1 MTTAVA
7 NYRIFSLPQSG
18 SRPEDRRFRRALIIG
33 IGLWALLILLVTS
46 LPKPERSKALEVPES
61 VKIMMQPPPP
71 KPVEQKKPEEKPKED
86 EQPKPEP
93 LKNPEKAKQI
103 AQKEIDKINKQ
114 LDALQDI
121 LKLAEPVADVPLDA
135 KVDGPTK
142 VDRSLIASNV
152 TGGASGI
159 NTAALASGVAGG
171 GGTLDGHTTGKV
183 QGAGVD
189 VAMGAAQERK
199 TASGKTGRSREE
211 IDQYLDKNKSALYT
225 LYNRA
230 VRENP
235 DMQGVVE
242 VKMTIAP
249 TGEVSNCLISKSQLN
264 NEDFEKKLCQR
275 IKLFKFENKD
285 VAPLELTKPYSFF
298 PASE

>member
-7 NYRIFSLPQSG
+7 NYRVFSLPNSG
-18 SRPEDRRFRRALIIG
+18 SGPEDRRFKRALIIG
-33 IGLWALLILLVTS
+33 IGLWMLFYLVIHS

-61 VKIMMQPPPP
+61 VKIMMQPPP
-71 KPVEQKKPEEKPKED
+71 KPVEQKKPEEKPKEED
-86 EQPKPEP
+86 QPKPEP
-93 LKNPEKAKQI
+93 VKDPEKAKQI
-103 AQKEIDKINKQ
+103 AQKEIEKINKQ

-121 LKLAEPVADVPLDA
+121 LKLAEPATDVPLEA
-135 KVDGPTK
+135 KVAGPTK

-159 NTAALASGVAGG
+159 NTAGLASGVAGG
-171 GGTLDGHTTGKV
+171 GGTLDGHSTAKV

-275 IKLFKFENKD
+275 IKLFKFESKD